1 MWLNSDAGGFQRYL
15 SVDALNYSAQGWGSE
30 FSEISEVLGI
40 DIKDL
45 FVFGAEAYFSIDGSI
60 ALADWSLQNG
70 QWELRT
76 STLLTADGISLSSP
90 NVVNNGEELTLVV
103 RADDGETSWISE
115 ANQDAGGN
123 WRLGLSLIEA
133 ESGEQIHHF
142 SIVEEFGLGQWRI
155 FAEIEDSL
163 GSTIRQWRSQDWEN
177 WVEGQGFSDEAFDV
191 GAPVISEEADRFR
204 MWYAEGQ
211 DDLWNIAY
219 AESIDG
225 EHWEK
230 QGVIAELNYVSEHAP
245 IVGIVATPM
254 SGFHLEGSTAG
265 YQGFVEVGETAV
277 LDPYGW
283 ALTAIAGQW
292 LDTDLFGAD
301 SSGGIHIADQWNT
314 WTLLEIVDDAGVHR
328 IAFLDE
334 IGNQEI
340 LVEPDSDITSV
351 ESPILVEQDDGLRLI
366 YAEIRNDQS
375 QIVERFSED
384 GTTWSSPTVL
394 LQPSEGWDS
403 LLIEPSDWVEIEGV
417 PTLIYAGTDGG
428 SWAVGTAQESEGV
441 WIGGGEPWFDL
452 GRPGYWDDSG
462 VRHAK
467 IQATEDGWHLWHSG
481 FDGSNWRIGSAF
493 SSLPLA
499 IDMDWERSD
508 NSTVDTGW
516 FHPNGAVH
524 PLPYKE
530 DSQWYLYYGGLENG
544 VTRVGRAIG
553 STANSMRIVYRY
565 PTSGDY
571 IEFETVKGDEERI
584 TIPLEAS
591 VTDTS
596 TFGIG
601 LTDLSVDSERGF
613 LYASSK
619 LMPHIAV
626 IDIRDDSQGDFVD
639 RNYLDEEARMI
650 LPTSLGSAGFRQVI
664 PHPDGIH
671 LLAISDSPEAVFIV
685 DISDLE
691 DNEDVDRIYDTQTGW
706 LTTPIG
712 GETDAGERTRTSMG
726 PGQMLLDNT
735 NHRLFVSNF
744 NANSISVFD
753 LTIGTGIQIAELPT
767 QGENPYA
774 MALSPDGVS
783 LVVANYTGDVNE
795 NVSHSTLS
803 IFDVNPLSDTQFE
816 LLTQVVNR

>member
-1 MWLNSDAGGFQRYL
+1 
-15 SVDALNYSAQGWGSE
+15 
-30 FSEISEVLGI
+30 
-40 DIKDL
+40 
-45 FVFGAEAYFSIDGSI
+45 
-60 ALADWSLQNG
+60 
-70 QWELRT
+70 
-76 STLLTADGISLSSP
+76 
-90 NVVNNGEELTLVV
+90 
-103 RADDGETSWISE
+103 
-115 ANQDAGGN
+115 
-123 WRLGLSLIEA
+123 
-133 ESGEQIHHF
+133 
-142 SIVEEFGLGQWRI
+142 
-155 FAEIEDSL
+155 
-163 GSTIRQWRSQDWEN
+163 
-177 WVEGQGFSDEAFDV
+177 
-191 GAPVISEEADRFR
+191 
-204 MWYAEGQ
+204 
-211 DDLWNIAY
+211 
-219 AESIDG
+219 
-225 EHWEK
+225 
-230 QGVIAELNYVSEHAP
+230 
-245 IVGIVATPM
+245 
-254 SGFHLEGSTAG
+254 
-265 YQGFVEVGETAV
+265 
-277 LDPYGW
+277 
-283 ALTAIAGQW
+283 
-292 LDTDLFGAD
+292 
-301 SSGGIHIADQWNT
+301 
-314 WTLLEIVDDAGVHR
+314 
-328 IAFLDE
+328 
-334 IGNQEI
+334 
-340 LVEPDSDITSV
+340 
-351 ESPILVEQDDGLRLI
+351 
-366 YAEIRNDQS
+366 
-375 QIVERFSED
+375 
-384 GTTWSSPTVL
+384 
-394 LQPSEGWDS
+394 
-403 LLIEPSDWVEIEGV
+403 
-417 PTLIYAGTDGG
+417 
-428 SWAVGTAQESEGV
+428 
-441 WIGGGEPWFDL
+441 
-452 GRPGYWDDSG
+452 
-462 VRHAK
+462 
-467 IQATEDGWHLWHSG
+467 
-481 FDGSNWRIGSAF
+481 
-493 SSLPLA
+493 
-499 IDMDWERSD
+499 
-508 NSTVDTGW
+508 VDTGW

-530 DSQWYLYYGGLENG
+530 DSQWYLYYGGLETG

-591 VTDTS
+591 VLDTS

-601 LTDLSVDSERGF
+601 LTDLSVDEERGF

-639 RNYLDEEARMI
+639 RNYLDEEARII

-803 IFDVNPLSDTQFE
+803 VFDVNPLSDTQFE